1 MRIYLDSVLK
11 ANYEEIILDS
21 IPIGIN
27 LIASWSSWD
36 ILINNKYTLCPDRI
50 MFIYKV
56 FICSYTYFAEVLIR
70 RYSFFY
76 KMLIR
81 RYSFFSKY
89 LLAGTL

>member
-70 RYSFFY
+70 RYSFF
-76 KMLIR
+76 LQNA
-81 RYSFFSKY
+81 YSQILFLKKY